1 MPYHHPAVM
10 HSLDNPPEKKYIDG
24 IQKKEIK
31 LKLEIEKET
40 NIEKREREI
49 IKDRKVQSKNDIDR
63 DRKREKEREGDDAK
77 KHKKNVEKN
86 VEMCLLKKVKYL
98 L

>member
-31 LKLEIEKET
+31 LKLEIEKE
-40 NIEKREREI
+40 
-49 IKDRKVQSKNDIDR
+49 
-63 DRKREKEREGDDAK
+63 REGDDAK